1 MNESVNCGWKKGKL
15 GDYGEFKNGIN
26 YSRNEKGDT
35 EYSILNV
42 RDIVESKYD
51 SQCSIT
57 ECVTEYNECHE
68 CNICRKPMCTS
79 HSHYINKKHKETPI
93 ICYKCINDYSWSRV
107 LIIYESTSKCI

>member
-1 MNESVNCGWKKGKL
+1 MNNTNSKKIHIG
-15 GDYGEFKNGIN
+15 
-26 YSRNEKGDT
+26 
-35 EYSILNV
+35 
-42 RDIVESKYD
+42 DIVESKYD

-93 ICYKCINDYSWSRV
+93 ICYKCMDNPIYHDLIGAYV
-107 LIIYESTSKCI
+107 LHFNTSSKLHNCWQRFLNIGRSTKQPQIKPL